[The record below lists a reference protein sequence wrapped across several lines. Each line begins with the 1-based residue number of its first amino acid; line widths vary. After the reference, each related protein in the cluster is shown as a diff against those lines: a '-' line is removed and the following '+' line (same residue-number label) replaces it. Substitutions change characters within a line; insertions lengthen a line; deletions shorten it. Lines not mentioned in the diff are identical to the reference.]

1 MKTSA
6 RPRRGS
12 TTAGLVLTLLAALAG
27 LLVVVGQSGATALA
41 NTTSTN
47 TSSNT
52 HPTDYP
58 PSSTTPTMTGR
69 CTAVYR
75 LVTTWPG
82 GLLGEVVVT
91 AGSPITTW
99 NVQWTLAPEQVVT
112 NLWGGVASD
121 LGRTATVRN
130 ADWNGVLAPQETA
143 TVGFTVSGSPHPS
156 TPIVSCI
163 AS

>member
-1 MKTSA
+1 MTTSA

-12 TTAGLVLTLLAALAG
+12 TAAGLVLTLLAALAG
-27 LLVVVGQSGATALA
+27 LLVVAGQSGATAQP
-41 NTTSTN
+41 TPTN
-47 TSSNT
+47 TSSIT

-58 PSSTTPTMTGR
+58 PSTTTPAPTGR

-75 LVTTWPG
+75 LVSTWPG

-99 NVQWTLAPEQVVT
+99 DVQWTLAPEQVVT
-112 NLWGGVASD
+112 NLWGGAAYD
-121 LGRTATVRN
+121 LGRTANVRN
-130 ADWNGVLAPQETA
+130 ADWNGVLAPQDTA
-143 TVGFTVSGSPHPS
+143 TIGFTVSGGPHPY
-156 TPIVSCI
+156 TPMVSCV